1 VLLRSSA
8 RFGPVGPVAD
18 LCNEVAQAVGAY
30 PLSWIVAGVIGMIA
44 VGALYA
50 SGGNPTLF
58 IWAGLLPA
66 MFNDRRRSRIV
77 LPIDRDMM
85 FRRHFAGLL
94 LRTLVAVVILLAIDL
109 ASRLAVT
116 GAPLLGLAWETPSP
130 MLGHYPA
137 AVFLAGLSGA
147 VLPTIREPVLS
158 GIMWVVLVGVGFAV
172 DSALAER
179 GLAVGMV
186 ACLLSLGIAGAYMNA
201 HFHAADL

>member
-1 VLLRSSA
+1 
-8 RFGPVGPVAD
+8 
-18 LCNEVAQAVGAY
+18 
-30 PLSWIVAGVIGMIA
+30 
-44 VGALYA
+44 
-50 SGGNPTLF
+50 
-58 IWAGLLPA
+58 
-66 MFNDRRRSRIV
+66 
-77 LPIDRDMM
+77 M
-85 FRRHFAGLL
+85 FRRRFAGLL
-94 LRTLVAVVILLAIDL
+94 LRTLIAVVMLAAVET
-109 ASRLAVT
+109 ASRLAGA
-116 GAPLLGLAWETPSP
+116 GAPLLGLVWEMPSP

-137 AVFLAGLSGA
+137 VVFLGGLSGA